1 MKKAVEEWNQS
12 AIAPSLIKLNLEIL
26 TEEEIAEWYF
36 QYLRN
41 SARRN
46 DGRIRDGYLKAYH
59 NPLKGGWGIS
69 GRDPTNLDAE
79 PELRTFKP
87 NYPRIDKS
95 GKEIKYDAPKNGK
108 HNPIFPRISYEIA
121 ALICRKAG
129 VSFIAMTQKYAPQEL
144 ITGVDDEA
152 ECKWFWGMVL
162 DTPQIP
168 ITFTEGG
175 KKQLSV
181 LSKGYCAVAL
191 TSITTWGQ
199 GKGSNKLH
207 PWLELFAPRRRFYIS
222 FDQDPKKATKKAVN
236 RQSFKLGNAL
246 IKAGAIRVKRIT
258 WSGTAKG
265 IDDLLFSLHQKF
277 GEVCAQN
284 ILDKCYECARDY
296 KTFSNSDIL
305 PGRIKTVNKR
315 FLELSDVQEEANYKL
330 LVVKSAKGTRKTG
343 VLSELV
349 AGDRFKGIPTI
360 NLSHLERLAREL
372 GIRVGIPYRTENNTV
387 TLRNAI
393 GYSLCFDSFS
403 PYNSVPFLPAHWA
416 DAGLA
421 LDEFTQ
427 VLRHGAFGQT
437 EIKNYRK
444 VILATLGQ
452 KLADCWKHNK
462 PIRLLDADADAES
475 IELVYE
481 LIQLYSDEPIT
492 REELEAETLTVVNE
506 YRPKKGDLNFYD
518 EPSPKQIL
526 ADLTTIMK
534 TKQNILIL
542 SSSQKIRSADGTI
555 NLEKKARKYYNKSEI
570 LRIDSQTT
578 SDPEHPAFG
587 ITGEVLADMIRAE
600 LYKVIIASPTI
611 CTGISIDGV
620 NGHFDAV
627 FSFQAGNLTT
637 NSVRQQLVRL
647 RDFQVP
653 RYVWCPKVGKNFIGG
668 NSTNPIELLANQKGE
683 GKLSLGFLGYKEA
696 ENIINS
702 NLCPLTKYWAKVGAK
717 QNYENYH
724 YREILLG
731 ELEAEGWN
739 IIIRNRDESSK
750 DKKKQLTQIWEE
762 RKEIKQ
768 SSVKE
773 DNIETANSKDLT
785 PDEAAN
791 LENKGN
797 LREVEEKQ
805 LKKHQIKQR
814 YGVEEVTEE
823 LVEAD
828 SKKLYPGLKLR
839 FWLTDGRRYV
849 EDNDRLILEKMKERN
864 QGSFFIPDMNKK
876 LNVTKIKLLER
887 CQLDQFLQEGSEWSN
902 KSPELI
908 KLQDFVFKHLSRF
921 NQILGCGIA
930 ITDSPITVIQKILKR
945 INQRLPY
952 LRNLRDGEKRL
963 RIYGA
968 ATSKLD
974 VLSQHEERLFAKW
987 LDQCKSKFDVP
998 EVA

>member
-1 MKKAVEEWNQS
+1 M
-12 AIAPSLIKLNLEIL
+12 
-26 TEEEIAEWYF
+26 
-36 QYLRN
+36 
-41 SARRN
+41 
-46 DGRIRDGYLKAYH
+46 
-59 NPLKGGWGIS
+59 
-69 GRDPTNLDAE
+69 
-79 PELRTFKP
+79 
-87 NYPRIDKS
+87 
-95 GKEIKYDAPKNGK
+95 
-108 HNPIFPRISYEIA
+108 
-121 ALICRKAG
+121 
-129 VSFIAMTQKYAPQEL
+129 
-144 ITGVDDEA
+144 
-152 ECKWFWGMVL
+152 
-162 DTPQIP
+162 
-168 ITFTEGG
+168 
-175 KKQLSV
+175 
-181 LSKGYCAVAL
+181 
-191 TSITTWGQ
+191 
-199 GKGSNKLH
+199 
-207 PWLELFAPRRRFYIS
+207 
-222 FDQDPKKATKKAVN
+222 
-236 RQSFKLGNAL
+236 
-246 IKAGAIRVKRIT
+246 
-258 WSGTAKG
+258 
-265 IDDLLFSLHQKF
+265 
-277 GEVCAQN
+277 
-284 ILDKCYECARDY
+284 
-296 KTFSNSDIL
+296 
-305 PGRIKTVNKR
+305 
-315 FLELSDVQEEANYKL
+315 
-330 LVVKSAKGTRKTG
+330 
-343 VLSELV
+343 
-349 AGDRFKGIPTI
+349 
-360 NLSHLERLAREL
+360 
-372 GIRVGIPYRTENNTV
+372 
-387 TLRNAI
+387 
-393 GYSLCFDSFS
+393 
-403 PYNSVPFLPAHWA
+403 
-416 DAGLA
+416 
-421 LDEFTQ
+421 
-427 VLRHGAFGQT
+427 
-437 EIKNYRK
+437 
-444 VILATLGQ
+444 
-452 KLADCWKHNK
+452 
-462 PIRLLDADADAES
+462 
-475 IELVYE
+475 
-481 LIQLYSDEPIT
+481 
-492 REELEAETLTVVNE
+492 
-506 YRPKKGDLNFYD
+506 
-518 EPSPKQIL
+518 
-526 ADLTTIMK
+526 
-534 TKQNILIL
+534 
-542 SSSQKIRSADGTI
+542 
-555 NLEKKARKYYNKSEI
+555 
-570 LRIDSQTT
+570 
-578 SDPEHPAFG
+578 
-587 ITGEVLADMIRAE
+587 
-600 LYKVIIASPTI
+600 
-611 CTGISIDGV
+611 
-620 NGHFDAV
+620 
-627 FSFQAGNLTT
+627 
-637 NSVRQQLVRL
+637 
-647 RDFQVP
+647 
-653 RYVWCPKVGKNFIGG
+653 
-668 NSTNPIELLANQKGE
+668 ANQKGE